1 MDKIEWGWLSM
12 NLNAISILEK
22 NIDKIDW
29 YYLSGNANAI
39 SLLEKNIDKINWDV
53 LSGNVNAIS
62 ILEKNISKINW
73 SYLCCNK
80 GVNELNYQWL
90 KNRMDI
96 IREDLMKSVYHPR
109 RLEYYLEHYEYD
121 IFD

>member
-1 MDKIEWGWLSM
+1 MVLLIWK
-12 NLNAISILEK
+12 LEK

-29 YYLSGNANAI
+29 YYLSYNSNAI
-39 SLLEKNIDKINWDV
+39 SLFEKNIDKINWDV
-53 LSGNVNAIS
+53 LSGNENAIS

-73 SYLCCNK
+73 SYLCCTG

-96 IREDLMKSVYHPR
+96 IREDLMKAVYHPR

>member
-1 MDKIEWGWLSM
+1 M

-22 NIDKIDW
+22 NIDIIDW

-53 LSGNVNAIS
+53 LSGNENAIS
-62 ILEKNISKINW
+62 ILEKNISKMNW

-90 KNRMDI
+90 KDRMDM

-109 RLEYYLEHYEYD
+109 RLEYYLEHYDYD